1 LQILALMV
9 CRLVAESLRILAA
22 MGPAMHQPRLV
33 WVAPAQV
40 PIDMNSA
47 FQVPMKG
54 LEETLPKQISH
65 IFLDRAVQAQLIRT
79 YVFGLATV
87 NPWPWCCQVEPV

>member
-22 MGPAMHQPRLV
+22 MGPATHQPRLV

-65 IFLDRAVQAQLIRT
+65 IFPDRAVQAQLIRT